1 MGAITNEYHEKRGL
15 FNNDGQQRQLDCES
29 VATVVDMNLT
39 LSTFTILGNNEVK
52 SILYWK
58 GVR

>member
-1 MGAITNEYHEKRGL
+1 MKREAYSTMMGR
-15 FNNDGQQRQLDCES
+15 QRQLDCES
-29 VATVVDMNLT
+29 VAAVVDMNLT